1 MDWKNL
7 LAPYQDRLIESLQ
20 ACIRLDSVYADD
32 GSGHP
37 YGQKVH
43 DCLEYMLALSAK
55 LGFATGNCDDHVGW
69 CEYGQGEEM
78 VGVLGH
84 LDVVPA
90 GEGWTVPPY
99 SGDVIDGR
107 IYGRGSMDDKGPT
120 MAALYALLAL
130 KEAGLPMKR
139 RIRILYGLNEETGSA
154 DMKYYLKHGGE
165 VPVMGIT
172 PDGEYPVINGEKG
185 LVTEFYES
193 EPILQ
198 DSPVQVVLI
207 NGGTAH
213 NIVPDKAEA
222 IVECDADVAKR
233 ICTMEVEKITLSPI
247 EGGVKI
253 VAEGVNAHGGSPW
266 EGENAIGRLLHFL
279 CFLPLEGQMAYTIH
293 TLAQKIGMEWDGTS
307 LGIAMEDE
315 LSGKLTLNLGVLTF
329 DGDILTAK
337 VNYRYPVTHHFA
349 ECGPAVEKA
358 MADAGLRRVH
368 QLHKNRIYMAP
379 DSPLVQTLLKVYG
392 EYTGQ
397 PAQPK
402 CIGGGTYAKMIPNTL
417 AFGPIFPG
425 DEVREHKPDE
435 YMEISRLMDNAAIL
449 AHAMYELANQ

>member
-7 LAPYQDRLIESLQ
+7 LAPYQDRLIESLRE
-20 ACIRLDSVYADD
+20 CIRIPSEYAND
-32 GSGHP
+32 GSGRP
-37 YGQKVH
+37 YGQAVH
-43 DCLEYMLALSAK
+43 DCLEYMLKLSADM
-55 LGFATGNCDDHVGW
+55 GFATGNCDDHVGW
-69 CEYGQGEEM
+69 CELGDGKEM

-90 GEGWTVPPY
+90 GEGWTVAPY
-99 SGDVIDGR
+99 GGDLVNDR
-107 IYGRGSMDDKGPT
+107 VYGRGSMDDKGPT

-130 KEAGLPMKR
+130 KEANLPMKR
-139 RIRILYGLNEETGSA
+139 RVRILFGLNEETGSA

-185 LVTEFYES
+185 LVTEFYECRP
-193 EPILQ
+193 EPAGR
-198 DSPVQVVLI
+198 VQVVSI
-207 NGGTAH
+207 EGGAAH

-222 IVECDADVAKR
+222 LVECEQEQVDGFVA
-233 ICTMEVEKITLSPI
+233 MAGDKITVTPI

-253 VAEGVNAHGGSPW
+253 TAAGINAHGGSPW
-266 EGENAIGRLLHFL
+266 EGENAIGRLVQFL
-279 CFLPLEGQMAYTIH
+279 CRLPLEGDMAVALD
-293 TLAQKIGMEWDGTS
+293 TLATKIGMEWDGAS
-307 LGIAMEDE
+307 LGIAMEDG
-315 LSGKLTLNLGVLTF
+315 LSGKLTLNLGVLTY
-329 DGDILTAK
+329 DGDTLTAK
-337 VNYRYPVTHHFA
+337 LNYRYPVTRSFD
-349 ECGPAVEKA
+349 ECGPAVEQA
-358 MADAGLRRVH
+358 MADGGFVRCH
-368 QLHKNRIYMAP
+368 QLHKNRIYMP
-379 DSPLVQTLLKVYG
+379 PESPLVQTLLKVYG

-397 PAQPK
+397 QAEPK

-435 YMEISRLMDNAAIL
+435 YMEVSRLMDNAAIL